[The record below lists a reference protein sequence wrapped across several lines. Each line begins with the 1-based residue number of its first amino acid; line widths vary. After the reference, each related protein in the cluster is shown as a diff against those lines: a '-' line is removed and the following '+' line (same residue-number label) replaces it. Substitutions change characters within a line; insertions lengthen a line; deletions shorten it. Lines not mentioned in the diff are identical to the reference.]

1 MAPRKSTK
9 PATKAAEEAVKT
21 PAPMT
26 EENQTVEN
34 EADVAVET
42 KAETVEAEPK
52 KEKKTPGRKPAAAKK
67 ETVKKETA
75 GKARAEKSP
84 AAKPGTY
91 QLYLQAPEGALE
103 TVRGSVSIL
112 SASAS

>member
-42 KAETVEAEPK
+42 KAETVEA
-52 KEKKTPGRKPAAAKK
+52 
-67 ETVKKETA
+67 
-75 GKARAEKSP
+75 
-84 AAKPGTY
+84 
-91 QLYLQAPEGALE
+91 
-103 TVRGSVSIL
+103 
-112 SASAS
+112 